1 MKLQSAIS
9 VIAVTALLSA
19 CAPAPIYK
27 PIKAGDVDTGPGT
40 LEAVRRQ
47 LEGTW
52 ALTSYEI
59 YQNGKR
65 QRLAADAQLK
75 YDEFSNLTMSG
86 QLRNPSAS
94 NAKPL
99 LLNYSGRS
107 VIDVTSHELR
117 LLDIE
122 STGGRLQEAVAA
134 AAGPENVRKYS
145 IQGDVLTLTI
155 LAADGTPTAAS
166 AWKKQP

>member
-1 MKLQSAIS
+1 MKLQRAIPAF
-9 VIAVTALLSA
+9 AVTVVLSS

-27 PIKAGDVDTGPGT
+27 PIKGGDVDTGPGT
-40 LEAVRRQ
+40 LESVRRQ
-47 LEGTW
+47 FEGTW

-65 QRLAADAQLK
+65 QRVPATAQLK
-75 YDEFSNLTMSG
+75 YDEFSNLTIIG
-86 QLRNPSAS
+86 QVNNATAS
-94 NAKPL
+94 SAKPT

-117 LLDIE
+117 LLDVE
-122 STGGRLQEAVAA
+122 STRGRLPEAVAA
-134 AAGPENVRKYS
+134 AADPANVRKYS

-155 LAADGTPTAAS
+155 LAADGKPTAAS